1 MSAAVNSAAAG
12 IAATVT
18 TAGAGMAKATG
29 SSQMLGRAVAVMIGI
44 ILFIIFCLVV
54 FSLVVQQAA
63 TDPRVSDPLV
73 QIALKDRQADVAK
86 MQLSG
91 INSLFNAIDQPNS
104 PVYLTPDEQFLIN
117 LCPLTASL
125 GGFIGP
131 IKEGVFDVSNYLT
144 YAFNAGIRSFV
155 LPISVYHDDNK
166 YTKNWP
172 LSGTPAIVH
181 RNSEG
186 SILSLNGLKLIDFC
200 NTLVQKKSV
209 NYAQADEP
217 ILLYLHGVENHIPD
231 PKEDEA
237 GYVKFTSMIAEGL
250 APLDQFRL
258 QTLQTVGSVVGGVN
272 QDKILTQVP
281 LTELKKRILIFTNF
295 NVGLGLKT
303 AYNPVNPKLSDYA
316 NFVYHPLTSS
326 ETTTKLCCSIHMAD
340 VTAEYT
346 DKYRT
351 SWLMTLEDDLST
363 IQTPKDV
370 NNAINITVQCIPMP
384 FISAYMPPDAKKT
397 TPEDNSLSFSII
409 SKTATATA
417 DTNTLDAVYKQWGG
431 YAFRVRQGEY
441 FNKEGFTD
449 QGGFAD
455 KEGFAVQDAPQ
466 KYARF
471 SKPQEIVPMK
481 PSASLNARVVL
492 PEGVPPLPPGQLKID

>member
-12 IAATVT
+12 IAATVSK
-18 TAGAGMAKATG
+18 AGAGMAKATG
-29 SSQMLGRAVAVMIGI
+29 SPQMLGRAVAVMIGI

-54 FSLVVQQAA
+54 FALVVQEAA
-63 TDPRVSDPLV
+63 QDPRVSDPLV
-73 QIALKDRQADVAK
+73 QIALKNRQEDIVK

-91 INSLFNAIDQPNS
+91 INSLFNGINQPNS
-104 PVYLTPDEQFLIN
+104 PVYLTKNEQFLIN

-131 IKEGVFDVSNYLT
+131 LKEGVFDVSNYLT

-155 LPISVYHDDNK
+155 LPISVYYDDNK

-181 RNSEG
+181 RNQQG

-200 NTLVQKKSV
+200 NTLVQKKSI
-209 NYAQADEP
+209 NHAQADEP
-217 ILLYLHGVENHIPD
+217 IILYLHGVKNKIPN

-250 APLDQFRL
+250 EPLKQFRL
-258 QTLQTVGSVVGGVN
+258 QTLQTIGSVVGGAN

-281 LTELKKRILIFTNF
+281 LSELRRRILIFTNF
-295 NVGLGLKT
+295 NVNLGLKT
-303 AYNPVNPKLSDYA
+303 VYKAVNPKLSDYA
-316 NFVYHPLTSS
+316 NFVYSPLTSS
-326 ETTTKLCCSIHMAD
+326 ETSTKLCRSIHMAD

-384 FISAYMPPDAKKT
+384 FISAYMPADAKKP
-397 TPEDNSLSFSII
+397 TPEENSLTFSIT
-409 SKTATATA
+409 SRTVTTNA

-441 FNKEGFTD
+441 FS
-449 QGGFAD
+449 
-455 KEGFAVQDAPQ
+455 KEGFADQEGFAVVDAPK

-471 SKPQEIVPMK
+471 SKPEEIVPMK
-481 PSASLNARVVL
+481 PSASLNARIVL
-492 PEGVPPLPPGQLKID
+492 PEGVPPLPPGQLKIN